1 MKKDYKN
8 WIQIVSF
15 IIMMGGLLLT
25 WSNGRT
31 ERALTNDQ
39 VRRNTELLE
48 KYNLVLIDHKLNT
61 LIELL
66 DE

>member
-1 MKKDYKN
+1 MPKKTDYKS
-8 WIQIVSF
+8 WITIAVF
-15 IIMMGGLLLT
+15 IIMLLGYGTKIVLIH
-25 WSNGRT
+25 
-31 ERALTNDQ
+31 DQ
-39 VRRNTELLE
+39 VRRNTEILE